1 MSAISAG
8 RDRACSRDP
17 LPLCRSFTA
26 TALCGYLA
34 MSRPAASTESR
45 AESRWERGTLSI
57 EMKWEPDGFFIRL
70 NKFSD
75 RTCFCQPFS
84 DVGGRRPLAH
94 VQPSSFRLQI

>member
-1 MSAISAG
+1 VSAISAG

-75 RTCFCQPFS
+75 RTCFC
-84 DVGGRRPLAH
+84 
-94 VQPSSFRLQI
+94 